1 MAVAAT
7 LGGMNCHNCEA
18 INRDEAKFCDNCGTS
33 LKRDCPKCGNEL
45 RTAAKFCD
53 QCGTVTGSPR
63 VGASAADIAHTDTH
77 ANTTANSYTPA
88 HLAERILASRSAMQG
103 ERKQVTVLFADLQ
116 GSMGLAEQVDPEIWH
131 QILDEF
137 FAILGDEIHR
147 FEGTINQYTGDGV
160 MALFG
165 APLAH
170 EDHAQRACHAALALK
185 NRLREFG
192 QRLRA
197 EHGLSAS
204 TRIGL
209 NSGDVI
215 VGRIGDDLRM
225 DYTAQGHTVG
235 LAARMESLAEP
246 GHVYLTA
253 YTAEQVEGYFDL
265 RPLGPMNIKGVGEPL
280 PVFALRG
287 SGPLTTRLQRSQQRG
302 LSPFIGRDTEIK
314 ALQQAWQLAKSGKGQ
329 LTGVCGDGGIGKSRL
344 CFEFVEQL
352 QQTGVPVHR
361 ATAVPYGAALPNLP
375 IQTLLRSL
383 FGVSDGD
390 SVPQARQ
397 KIVGA
402 MVMANITADDC
413 RQLILEFL
421 EVAPPG
427 SSSQL
432 PPERRQERLGA
443 LFADLLPGCGAASV
457 LMIED
462 MHWLDDSSAYY
473 VQRMLEPLRATPTLL
488 LMNFRPE
495 YHREQLPFNTV
506 VDVLPLTAS
515 SMAELASGL
524 LGSELA
530 DVAKQIAAKAGGSP
544 FYVEEAVRLLYTSG
558 KLVGSVGNY
567 RLAQSET
574 GEDVTIDFAIPDS
587 VQAIL
592 AGRIDALPEALKAT
606 LQSAAVIGSS
616 FTSGLLQRVTRLP
629 CEELQAQL
637 SELQRLLFVRS
648 HTGAHDSEPQ
658 DGHSLSEQPETQE
671 PHWDFIHPVTQ
682 EVAYGTQLKSRRA
695 KLHAE
700 VAEAMTQALGGA
712 EAGAKAA
719 RLAHHWQLAEQW
731 QTAGELM
738 LEAGRFAGQ
747 TDMHNAAE
755 RMRRAV
761 GLLEK
766 ADESDAVLWSICG
779 AHASLVRIAPFS
791 QITPEECERHYL
803 AGTKVLERLP
813 EGAKRQSMLA
823 ELLISYGAQQVYNGK
838 PDCAVEYTS
847 KALALVRE
855 AGDYATE
862 ANLRLPVLLAYFS
875 SGRVSEGLTILQE
888 ADGSPWGDTPI
899 TAENYQS
906 RAMYANLLNANGQLD
921 RGKRDLEQCL
931 KLAEQ
936 AGRSLSW
943 VHASLTEWA
952 WYAGRPEGVVGWAR
966 KAVQDAESF
975 GSSFFRANAYR
986 ALVEAQLMTG
996 QYAEARQLLDRQE
1009 AADTRGFALN
1019 GARWGHR
1026 AILEL
1031 AEGNFDAASVAAE
1044 KAVSISTATSDRLN
1058 LCRSWLVQAEV
1069 AAALGEPVEPF
1080 LQPMNDLAIECGAL
1094 VFVGRGRDL
1103 GLTAG

>member
-1 MAVAAT
+1 
-7 LGGMNCHNCEA
+7 MNCQHCEA
-18 INRDEAKFCDNCGTS
+18 TNRDDAKFCDNCGTS
-33 LKRDCPKCGNEL
+33 LKRECANCGNDL
-45 RTAAKFCD
+45 RAEAKFCD
-53 QCGTVTGSPR
+53 QCGTV
-63 VGASAADIAHTDTH
+63 VGAPSVQAPEARTAA
-77 ANTTANSYTPA
+77 SYTPA

-137 FAILGDEIHR
+137 FAILGEEIHR

-253 YTAEQVEGYFDL
+253 YTAEQVDGYFDL
-265 RPLGPMNIKGVGEPL
+265 RPLGPMNIKGVSDPL

-287 SGPLTTRLQRSQQRG
+287 SGALTTRLQRSQQRG
-302 LSPFIGRDTEIK
+302 LSPFIGREAETK
-314 ALQQAWQLAKSGKGQ
+314 ALQQAWQLAESGQGQ

-383 FGVSDGD
+383 FGVSDSD
-390 SVPQARQ
+390 SVVQARQ

-402 MVMANITADDC
+402 LVMANITADDS
-413 RQLILEFL
+413 RQLVLEFL

-495 YHREQLPFNTV
+495 YRREQLPFNTV

-515 SMAELASGL
+515 SMAELAGGL
-524 LGSELA
+524 LGTGLP
-530 DVAKQIAAKAGGSP
+530 DLAKQIAAKAGGSP

-558 KLVGSVGNY
+558 KLLGGVGSY
-567 RLAQSET
+567 RLLNPDAE
-574 GEDVTIDFAIPDS
+574 VHVAIPDS

-616 FTSGLLQRVTRLP
+616 FTAELLQQVSGLSD
-629 CEELQAQL
+629 EELQAQL
-637 SELQRLLFVRS
+637 AELQRLLFVRS
-648 HTGAHDSEPQ
+648 HTGKHE
-658 DGHSLSEQPETQE
+658 GQPEEETNE

-682 EVAYGTQLKSRRA
+682 EVAYGTQLKSRRSQ
-695 KLHAE
+695 LHAE
-700 VAEAMTQALGGA
+700 VAEAMTQALRDA
-712 EAGAKAA
+712 APGAKAA

-731 QTAGELM
+731 QQAGELM
-738 LEAGRFAGQ
+738 LEAGRFSAQ

-766 ADESDAVLWSICG
+766 AEVSDAVLLSICT

-791 QITPEECERHYL
+791 QITPDECERHYL
-803 AGTKVLERLP
+803 AGIAVVERLP
-813 EGAKRQSMLA
+813 RGSARQSMLA

-838 PDCAVEYTS
+838 PDCAVEYIS
-847 KALALVRE
+847 KALAIVRAE
-855 AGDYATE
+855 GDYFTE
-862 ANLRLPVLLAYFS
+862 ANLRLPILLAYFS
-875 SGRVSEGLTILQE
+875 SGRVTEGLSALQE
-888 ADGSPWGDTPI
+888 SDGSPWGDSPI
-899 TAENYQS
+899 TEENYMS
-906 RAMYANLLNANGQLD
+906 RGMYANLLVANGQLE
-921 RGKRDLEQCL
+921 RGKQEMEQCL
-931 KLAEQ
+931 AVSEQ
-936 AGRSLSW
+936 TGRSLGW
-943 VHASLTEWA
+943 VYTSLVEWA
-952 WYAGRPEGVVGWAR
+952 WHAGKPENAIGWAR
-966 KAVQDAESF
+966 KAVQDAESY
-975 GSSFFRANAYR
+975 GSEFFRANAYR
-986 ALVEAQLMTG
+986 ALLEAKLMTG
-996 QYAEARQLLDRQE
+996 SFDEARQLLEQQE
-1009 AADTRGFALN
+1009 SKDSRGFALH
-1019 GARWGHR
+1019 GSRWVHR
-1026 AILEL
+1026 AMLEL
-1031 AEGNFDAASVAAE
+1031 ADGKLEAASAAAE
-1044 KAVSISTATSDRLN
+1044 QAVAITTSTNDRIH
-1058 LCRSWLVQAEV
+1058 LCRAWLVQAEI
-1069 AAALGEPVEPF
+1069 AAAQGRATAEL
-1080 LQPMNDLAIECGAL
+1080 LQQVNELAMECGAL

-1103 GLTAG
+1103 GLATT